1 LLSCPLRCP
10 LGCFPLVAL
19 VALAGLGGRNGRAK
33 QPCTSLR
40 LKASLSFA
48 SCCTSM
54 TPASFTSAT
63 PGIVP
68 RLCGCATLPRTHAR
82 THARARTH
90 CGREGGRESLSLSLS
105 LSACQCETTSVSNEK
120 NACVHV
126 VCIADRFVHVCVH
139 ACVHLCVR
147 VRVRASET
155 RANRVYDRG
164 TWQLDRPGASIA
176 PLQHLLHACLL
187 PHRGGKNTQ
196 LSKNL
201 RTGSNM
207 PNAPGKRAR
216 QTQGPTVGEQG
227 WAHTTNTLYKLGSRL
242 EAFGL
247 EVCTCLDLQR
257 APAGPH
263 AALPRANTVG
273 LFYPWVSS
281 IVGRFYPGR
290 HWLQQCCSCNLLP
303 SPTLS
308 PTDPVPRAY

>member
-1 LLSCPLRCP
+1 MHLAASEGFSELCVLLYEHDPGLIHLRDSW
-10 LGCFPLVAL
+10 
-19 VALAGLGGRNGRAK
+19 N
-33 QPCTSLR
+33 CTPI
-40 LKASLSFA
+40 
-48 SCCTSM
+48 M
-54 TPASFTSAT
+54 
-63 PGIVP
+63 
-68 RLCGCATLPRTHAR
+68 RLCNTPTHAR
-82 THARARTH
+82 THARTRAHTL
-90 CGREGGRESLSLSLS
+90 REGGREGVSLSLS

-290 HWLQQCCSCNLLP
+290 HWLHSAAVATCHPRLHYRLL
-303 SPTLS
+303 TLCPA
-308 PTDPVPRAY
+308 PTDPVPTDPAGQSWHVCLHIVCVHVTRPRQRPVM